1 MANEEQILRDQLKE
15 LIRGGS
21 AHLTIADAL
30 ADFPASQRGVQPAGA
45 PHNAWQLLEH
55 IRFTLHDLLEFST
68 NSHYAAPK
76 WPDDYWPTDQ
86 TPPATEAWD
95 ESVAGLTAELEEL
108 EKLVDNPETNLYS
121 AIPWGDG
128 QNILREVL
136 LAADH
141 TSYHLGQ
148 FVFLKKQLDRAE
160 K

>member
-1 MANEEQILRDQLKE
+1 MANEEQILRDQLKG

-108 EKLVDNPETNLYS
+108 EKLVDNPKQIS
-121 AIPWGDG
+121 IPPFRGAT
-128 QNILREVL
+128 VK
-136 LAADH
+136 
-141 TSYHLGQ
+141 TSCARSYWP
-148 FVFLKKQLDRAE
+148 RTIPATT
-160 K
+160 